1 MSVQFPT
8 QHTYTDFVAD
18 LVIDSM
24 CLEQLSFSVSNTPRY
39 LNSAPLTNKVSSIL
53 KAEEGCYGQ
62 DLLEMINY
70 LHIEALK
77 FIAFWDWE
85 HNDWSAVT
93 LRILSLKFQKIII
106 LPKCLKIYSKNSD
119 G

>member
-1 MSVQFPT
+1 MDPFKGCDLALLMGVPDWCCLFKSNSYLYIYKKLFEEACLYNFLNSLP
-8 QHTYTDFVAD
+8 TDFVAD

-24 CLEQLSFSVSNTPRY
+24 CLDQLSFSVSHTPRY

-70 LHIEALK
+70 LHLEALK
-77 FIAFWDWE
+77 FIAF
-85 HNDWSAVT
+85 
-93 LRILSLKFQKIII
+93 
-106 LPKCLKIYSKNSD
+106 
-119 G
+119 